1 MCSNTRKKVLWKRNT
16 IVMKNFWLDRIR
28 KEKKT
33 EGEYYRVV
41 RSGGRNIHYF
51 DVSHLSGKQIDE
63 FLKRMRQ
70 AFGNRS
76 TNEKKVQN

>member
-1 MCSNTRKKVLWKRNT
+1 
-16 IVMKNFWLDRIR
+16 
-28 KEKKT
+28 
-33 EGEYYRVV
+33 VV